1 MNFSAR
7 SHAYGR
13 GYGYGHPY
21 GYPYGG
27 YLPYAAVPAVALTE
41 EQQTAM
47 AEQQKAFA
55 EQQAKTVQQAVE
67 AQRKLAEQFASNP
80 EQFTAPFGPELAR
93 PFDVNFDNIEKH
105 HEAIRNMMEERHNSF
120 ARIADPFRP
129 DFAGRETLRDDRRAQ
144 AESQREEMMKRVE
157 EQRKASQERHATL
170 RQRFEERRV
179 NREI

>member
-1 MNFSAR
+1 MATSTE
-7 SHAYGR
+7 
-13 GYGYGHPY
+13 
-21 GYPYGG
+21 
-27 YLPYAAVPAVALTE
+27 VPADDLLDLLRNGPLTE
-41 EQQTAM
+41 AQAREIVAQGPEVAVF
-47 AEQQKAFA
+47 AILELSKRLA
-55 EQQAKTVQQAVE
+55 EQQARTVQQAVE
-67 AQRKLAEQFASNP
+67 AQRKLAEQFASSP
-80 EQFTAPFGPELAR
+80 EQFTAPFGPEFAR

-129 DFAGRETLRDDRRAQ
+129 DFAGRETLRDDRRPQ

-170 RQRFEERRV
+170 RQRFEERRI